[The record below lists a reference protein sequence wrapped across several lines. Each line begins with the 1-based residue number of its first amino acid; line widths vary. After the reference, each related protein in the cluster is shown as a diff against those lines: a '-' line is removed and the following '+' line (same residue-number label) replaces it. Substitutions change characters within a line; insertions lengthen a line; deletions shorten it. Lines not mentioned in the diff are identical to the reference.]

1 MINRRSSFRKDGRC
15 LIGTTDGTCHV
26 RRPHAHVHTH
36 EHSQSRC
43 NMPHNICLNKSLR
56 LLCIILLAL
65 HNARGNAGEVKKNVL
80 LLLADDGGF
89 EMRSYLNK
97 ICQTPNL
104 DKLAK
109 ESLLF
114 NNAYTSVS
122 SCSPSRSAILTGLPS
137 HQNGM
142 YGLHHGVHHFNSF
155 DDVQSLPKI
164 LKRNNIRTGIIG
176 KKHVGPSEVYPF
188 DFAYTEENNSIL
200 QVGRNIT
207 YIKLLVREFLS
218 QNKTQPFFLYVAF
231 HDPHRCGHS
240 NPEYGNFC
248 EKFGNGDVGMGTIPD
263 WNPIYYQWEQV
274 KVPYYVPNTEAA
286 RRDIAAQYTTI
297 SRLDKGVGL
306 VLEELEKAGFKDDTL
321 VIYTS
326 DNGIPFP
333 NGRTNLYDSGL
344 AEPMM
349 ISSPIRDHRKN
360 SVTYS
365 MTSLLD
371 IVPTILDWFNV
382 TYTDQSLDTNEVSS
396 PQLTGKSLLP
406 LLVEEPME
414 NNTAVFA
421 SQTHHEVTMYY
432 PMRAI
437 RTKHYKLIHNINYR
451 MPFPIDQDFY
461 VSPTFQD
468 ILNRTRSHQ
477 FLPWYKTL
485 KKYYERP
492 EWELYDLKYD
502 PEELNNIALKPS
514 VKSVFVELQE
524 RLFNWLKVT
533 KDPWLCAPDGVLENA
548 GLNKDNPQ
556 CMPLNNLSD

>member
-1 MINRRSSFRKDGRC
+1 MSWN
-15 LIGTTDGTCHV
+15 V
-26 RRPHAHVHTH
+26 
-36 EHSQSRC
+36 
-43 NMPHNICLNKSLR
+43 CLNKSLFF
-56 LLCIILLAL
+56 LCIISSAL
-65 HNARGNAGEVKKNVL
+65 RNAHGDADTTKKNVL
-80 LLLADDGGF
+80 LLLADDAGF

-142 YGLHHGVHHFNSF
+142 YGLHHGIHHFNSF
-155 DDVQSLPKI
+155 DNVQSLPKL

-176 KKHVGPSEVYPF
+176 KKHVGPSDVYPF
-188 DFAYTEENNSIL
+188 DFAHTEENNSIL

-218 QNKTQPFFLYVAF
+218 VQNKTQPFFLYIAF
-231 HDPHRCGHS
+231 HDPHRCGHT

-274 KVPYYVPNTEAA
+274 QVPYYVQNTEAA

-306 VLEELEKAGFKDDTL
+306 VLEELKNAGFKDNTL
-321 VIYTS
+321 IIYTS

-333 NGRTNLYDSGL
+333 NGRTNLYDPGM

-349 ISSPIRDHRKN
+349 ISSPIHGHRKN

-382 TYTDQSLDTNEVSS
+382 TYMDYLSNSNEVSP

-406 LLVEEPME
+406 LLLEESVE
-414 NNTAVFA
+414 NNTAIFA

-432 PMRAI
+432 PMRTI
-437 RTKHYKLIHNINYR
+437 RTKRHKLIHNINYR

-468 ILNRTRSHQ
+468 ILNRTQ
-477 FLPWYKTL
+477 TNQPLPWYKTL
-485 KKYYERP
+485 KKYYQRP
-492 EWELYDLKYD
+492 EWELYDLKID
-502 PEELNNIALKPS
+502 PEELNNIASKSSAKSIFIELK
-514 VKSVFVELQE
+514 E
-524 RLFNWLKVT
+524 RLYNWQKIT
-533 KDPWLCAPDGVLENA
+533 KDPWLCAPNGVLESVGHNKHNA
-548 GLNKDNPQ
+548 Q
-556 CMPLNNLSD
+556 CMPLNNFDY

>member
-1 MINRRSSFRKDGRC
+1 MSWNN
-15 LIGTTDGTCHV
+15 H
-26 RRPHAHVHTH
+26 
-36 EHSQSRC
+36 
-43 NMPHNICLNKSLR
+43 LNKSFC
-56 LLCIILLAL
+56 LLCIISLAL
-65 HNARGNAGEVKKNVL
+65 RNTHGDADAAQKNVL
-80 LLLADDGGF
+80 LLLADDAGF

-142 YGLHHGVHHFNSF
+142 YGLHHGIHHFNSF

-176 KKHVGPSEVYPF
+176 KKHVGPSDVYPF
-188 DFAYTEENNSIL
+188 DFSYTEENNSIL

-207 YIKLLVREFLS
+207 YIKLLVREFFAV
-218 QNKTQPFFLYVAF
+218 QNRTQPFFLYIAF
-231 HDPHRCGHS
+231 HDPHRCGHTH
-240 NPEYGNFC
+240 PEYGNFC

-263 WNPIYYQWEQV
+263 WNPIYYHWEQV
-274 KVPYYVPNTEAA
+274 KVPYYVQNTEAA

-306 VLEELEKAGFKDDTL
+306 VLEELKNAGFKNNTL
-321 VIYTS
+321 IIYTS

-333 NGRTNLYDSGL
+333 NGRTNLYDPGI

-349 ISSPIRDHRKN
+349 ISSPIHSHRKN

-382 TYTDQSLDTNEVSS
+382 TYMDYLSNSNEVST
-396 PQLTGKSLLP
+396 PHLTGKSLVP
-406 LLVEEPME
+406 LLLEEPIE
-414 NNTAVFA
+414 NNTAIFA

-432 PMRAI
+432 PMRTI
-437 RTKHYKLIHNINYR
+437 RTKRHKLIHNINYR

-461 VSPTFQD
+461 LSPTFQD
-468 ILNRTRSHQ
+468 ILNRTQTHQ
-477 FLPWYKTL
+477 SLPWYKTL
-485 KKYYERP
+485 KKYYQRP

-502 PEELNNIALKPS
+502 PEELNNIATKSSAKSIFIELKD
-514 VKSVFVELQE
+514 
-524 RLFNWLKVT
+524 RLYNWLKIT
-533 KDPWLCAPDGVLENA
+533 KDPWLCAPNGVLENA
-548 GLNKDNPQ
+548 GHNKHNAQ
-556 CMPLNNLSD
+556 CMPLNNFDY